1 MPSLIKGLKKPD
13 NEERRKFTGDPED
26 YRLSLIEHLE
36 ELRDRIIRSM
46 FIICF
51 GWTIGWFAEPRL
63 YKYLDDLTVAAV
75 KSTIPKGTE
84 FKEVFHNIPEMFMLK
99 LKLSFMVGVILAFP
113 FLVLQ
118 LWGFIMPALKPREQA
133 PLKRLAPV
141 SVILFLTGVVF
152 AWLILPSCIH
162 WFATYL
168 EEFPGTS
175 LYQDAGSMVFLVLK
189 LLAAFGVSFQ
199 LPLIVYILG
208 ELELLS
214 AETLIKYWRQSATAI
229 FVVAMIVTPSQDPM
243 TMLMMAIPLVFLF
256 MGSVYVVRIS
266 QNRKKKKAKLLNPD
280 EPETDTYPLE

>member
-1 MPSLIKGLKKPD
+1 MRLQGPQKD
-13 NEERRKFTGDPED
+13 DRRQFTGDPED

-36 ELRDRIIRSM
+36 ELRDRIIRSL
-46 FIICF
+46 FIIS
-51 GWTIGWFAEPRL
+51 IGWAIGWWAEPKL
-63 YKYLDDLTVAAV
+63 YGFLDTLTVQAV
-75 KSTIPKGTE
+75 KNTIPKGSD
-84 FKEVFHNIPEMFMLK
+84 FKEIFHNVPEMFMLK
-99 LKLSFMVGVILAFP
+99 LKLSFMIGVILAFP

-118 LWGFIMPALKPREQA
+118 LWGFIMPALKPKEQA
-133 PLKRLAPV
+133 PLKRLAPA
-141 SVILFLTGVVF
+141 SVILFSLGVVF

-189 LLAAFGVSFQ
+189 LLAAFGVAFQ

-229 FVVAMIVTPSQDPM
+229 FVIAMIVTPSQDPM

-256 MGSVYVVRIS
+256 MGSVYVVKFS
-266 QNRKKKKAKLLNPD
+266 QARKKKKRAKLNNPD
-280 EPETDTYPLE
+280 SEDSNTYPLE